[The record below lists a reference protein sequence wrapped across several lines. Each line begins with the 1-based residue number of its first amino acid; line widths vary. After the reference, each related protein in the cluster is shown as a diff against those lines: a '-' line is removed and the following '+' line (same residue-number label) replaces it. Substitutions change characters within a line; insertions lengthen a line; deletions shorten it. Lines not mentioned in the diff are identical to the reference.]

1 MDTLKNQKPVYQMTS
16 TERDEARDFVI
27 LVGRYLEKEKWERFR
42 KFFDHLCLIQ
52 NPSNLE
58 HPYTDSLSHGIVVAK
73 ICMRCKSDF
82 SEVLLLAA
90 VGHDWDRACGEK
102 RIASSDYPNTVEG
115 SRLYKEAHAKNSALL
130 FCAEMEKFYPS
141 EIVEKV
147 RHYILNHEIGGEG
160 ELAILDFADGMAFF
174 TPQLTDYF
182 RNQRIYLDAEK
193 NPLPS
198 LEMEQARKRGF
209 EIKVKFMI
217 ENMNESCSFTVKAFV
232 RTNLSCFEVNV
243 INELMDI
250 MEL

>member
-1 MDTLKNQKPVYQMTS
+1 MTLAEQEEVNNFLS
-16 TERDEARDFVI
+16 
-27 LVGRYLEKEKWERFR
+27 LVERYLDKDKWERFK

-73 ICMRCKSDF
+73 ICMLCKSDF

-115 SRLYKEAHAKNSALL
+115 SRLYKEAHAKNSAKL
-130 FCAEMEKFYPS
+130 FCAEMKEFYPS
-141 EIVEKV
+141 EIMEEV
-147 RHYILNHEIGGEG
+147 RHYILKHEIGGEG
-160 ELAILDFADGMAFF
+160 ELAVLDFADGMAFF
-174 TPQLTDYF
+174 SPQLTDYY

-193 NPLPS
+193 NPLPP
-198 LEMEQARKRGF
+198 LEMEEARKKGF

-217 ENMNESCSFTVKAFV
+217 ENMSEEGVFTAKFFV
-232 RTNLSCFEVNV
+232 RNNFRFYRINV
-243 INELMDI
+243 MSELMDI